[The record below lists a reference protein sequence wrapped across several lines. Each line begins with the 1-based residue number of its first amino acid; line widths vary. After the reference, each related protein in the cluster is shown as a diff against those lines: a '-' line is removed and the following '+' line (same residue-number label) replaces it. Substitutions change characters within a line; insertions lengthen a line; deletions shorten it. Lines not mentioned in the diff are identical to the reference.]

1 MPFTSNLSELM
12 RKRKLTYE
20 ELQFRSKVAPDTIA
34 RVKDERIATVKLLTL
49 EKLATALEVDVHDLF
64 EYVRTNPSSLE
75 R

>member
-1 MPFTSNLSELM
+1 MPFISNLSKLM
-12 RKRKLTYE
+12 RKKKLTYE

-49 EKLATALEVDVHDLF
+49 EKLATALDVDVHDLF
-64 EYVRTNPSSLE
+64 EYVRTSQSRFE

>member
-1 MPFTSNLSELM
+1 MPFSSNLSELM
-12 RKRKLTYE
+12 RERKLTYE

-64 EYVRTNPSSLE
+64 EYVRTSPSSLE

>member
-12 RKRKLTYE
+12 RERKLTYE

-49 EKLATALEVDVHDLF
+49 EKLAAALEVDVHDLF

>member
-64 EYVRTNPSSLE
+64 EYVRTSPSSLE

>member
-12 RKRKLTYE
+12 RERKLTYE

>member
-1 MPFTSNLSELM
+1 
-12 RKRKLTYE
+12 
-20 ELQFRSKVAPDTIA
+20 VAPDTIA

-64 EYVRTNPSSLE
+64 EYVRTSPSSFE

>member
-12 RKRKLTYE
+12 RERKLTDE

-64 EYVRTNPSSLE
+64 EYVRTSPSSFE

>member
-12 RKRKLTYE
+12 RERKLTYE

-64 EYVRTNPSSLE
+64 EYVRTSPSSFE
-75 R
+75 Q

>member
-12 RKRKLTYE
+12 RERKLTYE
-20 ELQFRSKVAPDTIA
+20 ELQFRSKVAADTIA

-49 EKLATALEVDVHDLF
+49 EKLATALEVDVHALF
-64 EYVRTNPSSLE
+64 EYVRTSPSSFE

>member
-12 RKRKLTYE
+12 RERKLTYE

-64 EYVRTNPSSLE
+64 EYVRTSPSIFE